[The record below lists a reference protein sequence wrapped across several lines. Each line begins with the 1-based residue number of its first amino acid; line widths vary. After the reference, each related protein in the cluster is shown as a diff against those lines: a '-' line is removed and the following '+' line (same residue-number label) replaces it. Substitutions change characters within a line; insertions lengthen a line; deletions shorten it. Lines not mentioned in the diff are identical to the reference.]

1 MTKPVRSPRSRPT
14 LKKINEEMK
23 QWSALLSDELLGW
36 PQVAARPMFGML
48 AFYRGRKIF
57 AALPRTRAMGA
68 ANSVSFKLRTPS
80 GRDKLRAPSTR
91 QAKELRAD
99 PRVRWNPM
107 ARSGW
112 ISFELEAGRD
122 LNRALHWFT
131 RAYEAAK

>member
-1 MTKPVRSPRSRPT
+1 
-14 LKKINEEMK
+14 MK
-23 QWSALLSDELLGW
+23 QWSAMLSDELLGW

-57 AALPRTRAMGA
+57 AAVPRTRALGA
-68 ANSVSFKLRTPS
+68 ANAVIF
-80 GRDKLRAPSTR
+80 KLRAPSPR
-91 QAKELRAD
+91 QEKELRAD

-131 RAYEAAK
+131 RAYQAAK